1 VKNRVG
7 IEIGSSFG
15 WECYI
20 GDHGIMLGIAR
31 FGASAKGEKV
41 IEEYGF
47 TVGNVVKQ
55 LESLMG

>member
-1 VKNRVG
+1 MKNRVG
-7 IEIGSSFG
+7 IEMGSSFG

-41 IEEYGF
+41 IEELG
-47 TVGNVVKQ
+47 
-55 LESLMG
+55 